1 MAVDI
6 LRWLVKDGEELFVRT
21 DYHRAVGKNPNTPP
35 KSKIFMTVLTWDCPV
50 KRMDDFITRRFIWLG
65 DYHLKGKFSRN
76 TLTKYKI
83 KENLFVV
90 DKRFL
95 RSNLLGHFLVEGQ
108 LLSLFRLCTS
118 VPATSGFCSSEVV
131 WKFGFLQNLD
141 NCWPD

>member
-1 MAVDI
+1 
-6 LRWLVKDGEELFVRT
+6 
-21 DYHRAVGKNPNTPP
+21 
-35 KSKIFMTVLTWDCPV
+35 
-50 KRMDDFITRRFIWLG
+50 MDDFRSRRFIGLG

-76 TLTKYKI
+76 TLEYKI

-90 DKRFL
+90 DERLL
-95 RSNLLGHFLVEGQ
+95 RNNFFSHFLVEEQ

>member
-1 MAVDI
+1 MVAPTIIAQLEKVQ
-6 LRWLVKDGEELFVRT
+6 
-21 DYHRAVGKNPNTPP
+21 TPP
-35 KSKIFMTVLTWDCPV
+35 REQNLHDCIDLRLSSK
-50 KRMDDFITRRFIWLG
+50 KNGRFIWLG

-95 RSNLLGHFLVEGQ
+95 RSNLLSHFLVEGQ